1 MALRNKADVN
11 NEMAEENIKEEALVE
26 EMPEE
31 EVEIILSKTQKIG
44 ALEAVLFSTGNSISI
59 EKIAECIDISEA
71 EAEELLDILTDRY
84 ASDDYGITIVRLE
97 NSVQLATKREYY
109 NVLKRLVRAP
119 RRQVL
124 SETVLETLSI
134 IAYKQPVTRV
144 EVEKIRGV
152 SCAHQINKL
161 LEYDLIRE
169 LGHLDAP
176 GQPLLFGTTEQFLR
190 SFDVSSIEDL
200 PQASPERIAD
210 FQAEAEKEVQE
221 IKV

>member
-1 MALRNKADVN
+1 MALRSKT
-11 NEMAEENIKEEALVE
+11 EENIELTDESVMDEIL
-26 EMPEE
+26 EE

-44 ALEAVLFSTGNSISI
+44 ALEAVLFSTGDSISI
-59 EKIAECIDISEA
+59 GKLAECLDISEA
-71 EAEELLDILTDRY
+71 ETEDILEVLADRY

-97 NSVQLATKREYY
+97 DSVQLATKREYY
-109 NVLKRLVRAP
+109 NVLKKLVRAP

-152 SCAHQINKL
+152 SCSHQINKL